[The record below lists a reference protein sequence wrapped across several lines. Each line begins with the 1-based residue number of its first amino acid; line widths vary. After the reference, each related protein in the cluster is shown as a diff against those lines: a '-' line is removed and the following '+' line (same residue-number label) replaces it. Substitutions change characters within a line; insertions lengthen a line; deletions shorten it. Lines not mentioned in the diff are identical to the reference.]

1 MTQFIP
7 TYLDLVAYKRPEGS
21 KYQKKFCNRFLVPVF
36 GQPDVD
42 GNFTKIIL
50 DNGKHPTVA
59 FMAHHDTV
67 HKTTGKQ
74 NVVVD
79 GDFFRILDENC
90 LGADCTTGI
99 YIILKMIAAKVPG
112 IYVIH
117 AAEEIGC
124 LGSRALVKRQPD
136 WIYKVNAAIS
146 LDRKG
151 YDSIIT
157 HQLGMR
163 TCSDAFAR
171 SLAEILDGSFKPD
184 PSGVYTDSNEY
195 VDFIPECT
203 NLSVGYFAQHTKNE
217 CQDNVFME
225 QLVDSMIKADWSQL
239 AIERVAGSVEYEY
252 VPPMVG
258 SKFKKTYYNSDLLD
272 WDVGYDET
280 DWKAYGNDK
289 GASLQSV
296 VERYPEEVAVLLES
310 YGYTACGLLDDCEDV
325 AVKNNKSYGR
335 MV

>member
-1 MTQFIP
+1 MQP
-7 TYLDLVAYKRPEGS
+7 TPSYLDLVAYKRPEGS
-21 KYQKKFCNRFLVPVF
+21 IYQKKFCNRFLKPIF
-36 GQPDVD
+36 GNPDIH
-42 GNFTKIIL
+42 GNYTKIIL
-50 DNGKHPTVA
+50 DDSKHPTVA

-79 GDFFRILDENC
+79 GDFFRIADENC

-99 YIILKMIAAKVPG
+99 YIILKMIEAKVPG
-112 IYVIH
+112 VYVIH

-124 LGSRALVKRQPD
+124 LGSRTLVKDQPD
-136 WIYKVNAAIS
+136 WLFKVNAAIS

-151 YDSIIT
+151 YDNVIT

-171 SLAEILDGSFKPD
+171 SLAEVLDGDFKPD

-203 NLSVGYFAQHTKNE
+203 NLSVGYFAQHTKAE

-239 AIERVAGSVEYEY
+239 TIERVAGSIEYE
-252 VPPMVG
+252 
-258 SKFKKTYYNSDLLD
+258 
-272 WDVGYDET
+272 
-280 DWKAYGNDK
+280 
-289 GASLQSV
+289 
-296 VERYPEEVAVLLES
+296 
-310 YGYTACGLLDDCEDV
+310 
-325 AVKNNKSYGR
+325 
-335 MV
+335 